1 MNKIRE
7 KIMKTLRALSETV
20 GASENY
26 LRIYQQ
32 DEKFLDRAEELYIAV
47 LAAVEGMIAWLDHS
61 TYSKL

>member
-32 DEKFLDRAEELYIAV
+32 DEKLLIEPRNYI
-47 LAAVEGMIAWLDHS
+47 
-61 TYSKL
+61 